1 MIILRIISS
10 MSRYDWL
17 PEIVGTISRLLI
29 IPAIVLVIFN
39 QTVRNTHILLGGRWI
54 ALSKHTI

>member
-1 MIILRIISS
+1 

-39 QTVRNTHILLGGRWI
+39 GMPYIAFRYKLNKLRN
-54 ALSKHTI
+54 S